1 MFDLSTQ
8 YLGLKLRNPI
18 IVSSSSLTN
27 NVNGIESCAN
37 SGAGAVVLKSLF
49 EEQITAELES
59 IENDPSIED
68 HPEAADYVRKL
79 GMDLQS
85 DSYLKLIEDA
95 KKSVD
100 IPIIASLNCISKEK
114 WLDYATQIE
123 QSGADALELN
133 IAIMPKDF
141 HSLPEE
147 IEDLVVDIVKNV
159 RGKISIPLA
168 VKLGPYFT
176 SIPKVVQRLQ
186 KAEVNGLVLFNRFY
200 RPDVDIE
207 KLEIVPGYR
216 YSTPEEISL
225 SLRWIG
231 ILSRQVNIDLA
242 GSTGI
247 FDGAGII
254 KQILAGAKATQ
265 ICSTVYI
272 NGFKQIGIMLERV
285 KFWMQ
290 THNYESLDDFRGIL
304 SHKSTQKPAYYER
317 LQYIRALVGIE

>member
-8 YLGLKLRNPI
+8 YLGLQLKNPI
-18 IVSSSSLTN
+18 IISSSSLTN
-27 NVNGIESCAN
+27 SVNGIVSCAN

-49 EEQITAELES
+49 EEQITAELQS

-68 HPEAADYVRKL
+68 HPEAADYIRNL

-85 DSYLKLIEDA
+85 DSYLKLIEEA
-95 KKSVD
+95 KKAVD
-100 IPIIASLNCISKEK
+100 IPVIASLNCISKEK

-123 QSGADALELN
+123 QAGADALELN

-141 HSLPEE
+141 NSLPEE

-159 RGKISIPLA
+159 RQKLSIPLA

-176 SIPKVVQRLQ
+176 SIPRIVHRLQ
-186 KAEVNGLVLFNRFY
+186 ETGINGLVLFNRFY

-207 KLEIVPGYR
+207 SLEMVPGYR

-231 ILSRQVNIDLA
+231 ILSRQVKIDLA

-247 FDGAGII
+247 FDGTGII

-265 ICSTVYI
+265 ICSTIYI

-290 THNYESLDDFRGIL
+290 THNYQALDDFRGIL
-304 SHKSTQKPAYYER
+304 SHKATQKPAYYER
-317 LQYIRALVGIE
+317 LQYIKALVGIE